1 VSNIIGQV
9 RYALAE
15 RYAVDREIGR
25 GGMAIVYLARD
36 LKHDRPVA
44 IKVFRPELAAS
55 LGTER
60 FLREIQIVARLQH
73 PHILP
78 LHDSGTADGIL
89 YYVMPFVEG
98 ESLAIRLEREGP
110 LQVDNAV
117 AIASEVASALDY
129 AHRQGVVH
137 RDIKPANILLSGGH
151 AVVTDFGIARAVS
164 AAAATQITQEGSPIG
179 TPSYMSPEQAAAD
192 TGEIDARTDI
202 YSLGCVLYEMLAG
215 RPPYQGPTLEAIFA
229 KVLAGATPE
238 LRQAR
243 PDTPKHV
250 ADVTA
255 KALAKS
261 PGQRFATGAEFAAAL
276 QSGQVD
282 WRPGRRRRGVVLG
295 AAGLLAVLAVAW
307 WLRPRSLESAVASD
321 AQVIAVVPF
330 TTSGPNV
337 AVLGEGMVD
346 LLSTNLDAVGGIRTV
361 DTRTVLHRWR
371 QRADEDGVDLEGSLA
386 VGREVSAGSVL
397 LGSIVE
403 AGPEVRLSAELRTVR
418 GERLAQATADG
429 PADSVLALVDSL
441 SLRLLREIWR
451 SRQPLPDLRVSAITT
466 GSLNATRAY
475 LQGEQYYRRSHWD
488 SAAAAF
494 GTAIGEDPTFAL
506 ALYRMGQAISWL
518 RGHGSPQAVR
528 LGQAAAEFAERLPPR
543 ERTLVRANQLFQAGR
558 LAALDTL
565 RAYVTRYPNDA
576 EGWHQYGDV
585 QYRARSVIAM
595 PPEELYAPFDR
606 GYELDSTLAPALL
619 DPLELSLLEGDS
631 TRFARYFGSLA
642 QSTSARQVERFELA
656 RRLLWSPPDSAVA
669 LIGTV
674 AFGPGFDPV
683 REAMRLLRLMIGVA
697 RLPTGWSSATLV
709 AAVDTIL
716 AATPPNDARRAE
728 LIATKVRTLNAAGRL
743 EDAGAQLTAL
753 FETTPVLARTVS
765 LLPVLAG
772 YAPASS
778 AGRALRQLA
787 DAQSLTTRGDPE
799 TDYWRALGALGQG
812 HGDTARLRAAA
823 GLAGDTT
830 GNTLPYRGL
839 FTAVQGWADL
849 IAGRLD
855 RGGHDAGGGSPAR
868 RFGGCGILAV
878 GHRGG
883 GAASLPAGA
892 HPGGAGSNARGG
904 APSPTLRDSPRRPGV
919 RTPGS
924 RGPGTDFGRGGG
936 HHRRR
941 RSLRRVPAPLDR
953 GGCGPRPASRCG
965 PVAPRVSELIGDR
978 CQAPLSS
985 AAGSRP
991 T

>member
-1 VSNIIGQV
+1 VSNLIQQV
-9 RYALAE
+9 RHALAE
-15 RYAVDREIGR
+15 RYAVDREVGR

-44 IKVFRPELAAS
+44 IKAFRPELAAS

-98 ESLAIRLEREGP
+98 ESLASRIERDGALE
-110 LQVDNAV
+110 VDTAV

-164 AAAATQITQEGSPIG
+164 AAAASTQITAEGAPIG

-192 TGEIDARTDI
+192 TGEVDARTDI

-215 RPPYQGPTLEAIFA
+215 RPPYEGPTLEAIFA
-229 KVLAGATPE
+229 KVLAGAAPE
-238 LRQAR
+238 LRQVR
-243 PDTPKHV
+243 PDAPKHV

-261 PGQRFATGAEFAAAL
+261 PGKRFSTGAELAAAL

-282 WRPGRRRRGVVLG
+282 WRPGRRRRGMVL
-295 AAGLLAVLAVAW
+295 AAGGLAAVLAVAW
-307 WLRPRSLESAVASD
+307 WLRPRDLESTVTPD

-330 TTSGPNV
+330 TTSGPGV

-361 DTRTVLHRWR
+361 DPRTVLHRWR
-371 QRADEDGVDLEGSLA
+371 RRAEDDGVDLEGSLA
-386 VGREVSAGSVL
+386 IGRELSAGSVL

-506 ALYRMGQAISWL
+506 ALYRMGQTISWL

-528 LGQAAAEFAERLPPR
+528 LGQAAAEFAERLPAR
-543 ERTLVRANQLFQAGR
+543 ERTLVVANELFQAGR

-565 RAYVTRYPNDA
+565 RAYAARYPNDA
-576 EGWHQYGDV
+576 EGWHQLGDV
-585 QYRARSVIAM
+585 QYRARALIAV
-595 PPEELYAPFDR
+595 PAAELYAPFDR

-619 DPLELSLLEGDS
+619 DPLELSLLQRDS
-631 TRFARYFGSLA
+631 ARFARYFGALA
-642 QSTSARQVERFELA
+642 QSSSTREVERFELA
-656 RRLLWSPPDSAVA
+656 HRLLWSPPDEAVA
-669 LIGTV
+669 LLGAV

-683 REAMRLLRLMIGVA
+683 RDAMRLLHLVLGA
-697 RLPTGWSSATLV
+697 SQLPPAWSSATLV
-709 AAVDTIL
+709 AAIDTVF
-716 AATPPNDARRAE
+716 AAARPNDPRRAE
-728 LIATKVRTLNAAGRL
+728 LMAVKLRTLNAAGRL
-743 EDAGAQLTAL
+743 DAAAAQMPALRETAP
-753 FETTPVLARTVS
+753 TLAAMVS

-772 YAPASS
+772 YAPVS
-778 AGRALRQLA
+778 GTRRALSSLA
-787 DAQSLTTRGDPE
+787 EESPAGPATAQRTR
-799 TDYWRALGALGQG
+799 YWRTLAALAQ
-812 HGDTARLRAAA
+812 DDVATARRLART

-830 GNTLPYRGL
+830 GNALPYRGL
-839 FTAVQGWADL
+839 FTAVEGWGDL
-849 IAGRLD
+849 LDGDTVMGIARLRVGLENAGYWPWVID
-855 RGGHDAGGGSPAR
+855 LGAPLRFRLARTLAARDATRDEAVRRLRYGIRPHDWEFVPPALML
-868 RFGGCGILAV
+868 LARV
-878 GHRGG
+878 LEAEGDVT
-883 GAASLPAGA
+883 GAAEAYVEVLHRWVGA
-892 HPGGAGSNARGG
+892 DAAL
-904 APSPTLRDSPRRPGV
+904 APYLERV
-919 RTPGS
+919 RS
-924 RGPGTDFGRGGG
+924 RLE
-936 HHRRR
+936 
-941 RSLRRVPAPLDR
+941 SVN
-953 GGCGPRPASRCG
+953 
-965 PVAPRVSELIGDR
+965 
-978 CQAPLSS
+978 
-985 AAGSRP
+985 
-991 T
+991 